1 MKKQRLF
8 SLLRLLVLCVLA
20 AVIGINVYTFNASR
34 LAGNAFPMPLGFGL
48 SVVLSGSMEPA
59 LSTGD
64 LLLVVAREEYK
75 TNEVVVFRDGRSAV
89 VHRIIAMDGD
99 TVTTQGDANDLPD
112 EPFLSELIC
121 GKVVLAIPLVGYLV
135 SVIKTP
141 LGTLLILALAVWL
154 LNRSFRREQK
164 DKTEQLDMIRAE
176 IERLKAENADKA
188 EKAEKAEQEKR
199 DSE

>member
-1 MKKQRLF
+1 MKKQGLF
-8 SLLRLLVLCVLA
+8 SLLRLLAICVLA

-48 SVVLSGSMEPA
+48 SVVLSGSMEPE

-75 TNEVVVFRDGRSAV
+75 PDEVVVFLDGRSAV
-89 VHRIIAMDGD
+89 VHRIISMDGD
-99 TVTTQGDANDLPD
+99 TVITQGDANNQAD
-112 EPFLSELIC
+112 EPISTELIC

-164 DKTEQLDMIRAE
+164 EKTEQLDMIRAE
-176 IERLKAENADKA
+176 IERLKAEQAERTKQAD
-188 EKAEKAEQEKR
+188 QEKR
-199 DSE
+199 DRE

>member
-8 SLLRLLVLCVLA
+8 SLLRLLGLCVLA

-34 LAGNAFPMPLGFGL
+34 LVGNAFPMPFGFGL
-48 SVVLSGSMEPA
+48 SVVLSGSMEPE

-75 TNEVVVFRDGRSAV
+75 PDEVVVFLDGRSAV
-89 VHRIIAMDGD
+89 VHRIISMDGD
-99 TVTTQGDANDLPD
+99 TVITQGDANNQED
-112 EPFLSELIC
+112 EPISTELIC
-121 GKVVLAIPLVGYLV
+121 GKVVLAIPLIGYLV

-154 LNRSFRREQK
+154 LNRSFRRDQK
-164 DKTEQLDMIRAE
+164 EKTEQLDMIRAE
-176 IERLKAENADKA
+176 IEKLKAENADKA
-188 EKAEKAEQEKR
+188 EKTEQEKR
-199 DSE
+199 DRE

>member
-1 MKKQRLF
+1 MKKQGLF
-8 SLLRLLVLCVLA
+8 SLLRLLAICVLA

-48 SVVLSGSMEPA
+48 SVVLSGSMEPE

-75 TNEVVVFRDGRSAV
+75 PDEVVVFLDGRSAV
-89 VHRIIAMDGD
+89 VHRIISMDGD
-99 TVTTQGDANDLPD
+99 TVITQGDANNQAD
-112 EPFLSELIC
+112 EPISTELIC
-121 GKVVLAIPLVGYLV
+121 GKVVLAIPLLGYLV

-164 DKTEQLDMIRAE
+164 EKTEQLDMIRAE
-176 IERLKAENADKA
+176 IERLKAEQAERTEQAD
-188 EKAEKAEQEKR
+188 QEKSDR
-199 DSE
+199 E

>member
-1 MKKQRLF
+1 MKKQGLF
-8 SLLRLLVLCVLA
+8 SLLRLLAICVLA

-48 SVVLSGSMEPA
+48 SVVLSGSMEPE

-75 TNEVVVFRDGRSAV
+75 PDEVVVFLDGRSAV
-89 VHRIIAMDGD
+89 VHRIISMDGD
-99 TVTTQGDANDLPD
+99 TVITQGDANNQAD
-112 EPFLSELIC
+112 EPISTELIC

-164 DKTEQLDMIRAE
+164 EKTEQLDMIRAE
-176 IERLKAENADKA
+176 IERLKAEQAERTEQAD
-188 EKAEKAEQEKR
+188 QEKSDR
-199 DSE
+199 E

>member
-8 SLLRLLVLCVLA
+8 SLLRLLGLCVLA

-34 LAGNAFPMPLGFGL
+34 LVGNAFPMPLGFGL
-48 SVVLSGSMEPA
+48 SVVLSGSMEPE

-75 TNEVVVFRDGRSAV
+75 PDEVVVFLDGRSAV
-89 VHRIIAMDGD
+89 VHRIISMDGD
-99 TVTTQGDANDLPD
+99 TVITQGDANNQKD
-112 EPFLSELIC
+112 EPISTELIC
-121 GKVVLAIPLVGYLV
+121 GKVVLAIPLIGYLV

-154 LNRSFRREQK
+154 LNRSFRRDQK
-164 DKTEQLDMIRAE
+164 EKTEQLDMIRAE
-176 IERLKAENADKA
+176 IEKLKAENADKA
-188 EKAEKAEQEKR
+188 EKTEQEKR
-199 DSE
+199 DRE

>member
-1 MKKQRLF
+1 MKKQGLF
-8 SLLRLLVLCVLA
+8 SLLRLLAICVLA

-48 SVVLSGSMEPA
+48 SVVLSGSMEPE

-75 TNEVVVFRDGRSAV
+75 PDEVVVFLDGRSAV
-89 VHRIIAMDGD
+89 VHRIISMDGD
-99 TVTTQGDANDLPD
+99 TVITQGDANNQAD
-112 EPFLSELIC
+112 EPISTELIC
-121 GKVVLAIPLVGYLV
+121 GKVVLAIPLIGYLV

-164 DKTEQLDMIRAE
+164 EKTEQLDMIRAE
-176 IERLKAENADKA
+176 IERLKAEQAERTEQAD
-188 EKAEKAEQEKR
+188 QEKSGR
-199 DSE
+199 E

>member
-1 MKKQRLF
+1 MKKQGLF
-8 SLLRLLVLCVLA
+8 SLLRLLAICVLA

-48 SVVLSGSMEPA
+48 SVVLSGSMEPE

-75 TNEVVVFRDGRSAV
+75 PDEVVVFLDGRSAV
-89 VHRIIAMDGD
+89 VHRIISMDGD
-99 TVTTQGDANDLPD
+99 TVVTQGDANNQAD
-112 EPFLSELIC
+112 EPISTELIC
-121 GKVVLAIPLVGYLV
+121 GKVVLAIPLLGYLV

-164 DKTEQLDMIRAE
+164 EKTEQLDMIRAE
-176 IERLKAENADKA
+176 IERLKAEQAERTEQAD
-188 EKAEKAEQEKR
+188 QEKSDR
-199 DSE
+199 E

>member
-1 MKKQRLF
+1 MKKQGLF
-8 SLLRLLVLCVLA
+8 SLLRLLAICVLA

-48 SVVLSGSMEPA
+48 SVVLSGSMEPE

-75 TNEVVVFRDGRSAV
+75 PDEVVVFLDGRSAV
-89 VHRIIAMDGD
+89 VHRIISMDGD
-99 TVTTQGDANDLPD
+99 TVITQGDANNQED
-112 EPFLSELIC
+112 EPISTELIC
-121 GKVVLAIPLVGYLV
+121 GKVVLAIPLLGYLV

-164 DKTEQLDMIRAE
+164 EKTEQLDMIRAE
-176 IERLKAENADKA
+176 IERLKAEQAERTEQAD
-188 EKAEKAEQEKR
+188 QEKSDR
-199 DSE
+199 E

>member
-8 SLLRLLVLCVLA
+8 SLLRLLGLCVLA

-34 LAGNAFPMPLGFGL
+34 LVGNAFPMPLGFGL
-48 SVVLSGSMEPA
+48 SVVLSGSMEPE

-75 TNEVVVFRDGRSAV
+75 PDEVVVFLDGRSAV

-99 TVTTQGDANDLPD
+99 TVTTQGDANNQAD
-112 EPFLSELIC
+112 EPISTELIC
-121 GKVVLAIPLVGYLV
+121 GKVVLAIPLIGYLV

-154 LNRSFRREQK
+154 LNRSFRRDQK
-164 DKTEQLDMIRAE
+164 EKTEQLDMIRAE
-176 IERLKAENADKA
+176 IEKLKAENADKA
-188 EKAEKAEQEKR
+188 EKTEQEKR
-199 DSE
+199 DRE

>member
-1 MKKQRLF
+1 MKKQGLF
-8 SLLRLLVLCVLA
+8 SLLRLLAICVLA

-48 SVVLSGSMEPA
+48 SVVLSGSMEPE

-75 TNEVVVFRDGRSAV
+75 PDEVVVFLDGRSAV
-89 VHRIIAMDGD
+89 VHRIISMDGD
-99 TVTTQGDANDLPD
+99 TVITQGDANNQAD
-112 EPFLSELIC
+112 EPISTELIC

-164 DKTEQLDMIRAE
+164 EKTEQLDMIRAE
-176 IERLKAENADKA
+176 IERLKAEQAERTEQAD
-188 EKAEKAEQEKR
+188 QEKSGR
-199 DSE
+199 E

>member
-1 MKKQRLF
+1 MKKQGLF
-8 SLLRLLVLCVLA
+8 SLLRLLAICVLA

-48 SVVLSGSMEPA
+48 SVVLSGSMEPE

-75 TNEVVVFRDGRSAV
+75 PDEVVVFLDGRSAV
-89 VHRIIAMDGD
+89 VHRIISMDGD
-99 TVTTQGDANDLPD
+99 TVVTQGDANNQAD
-112 EPFLSELIC
+112 EPISTELIC

-164 DKTEQLDMIRAE
+164 EKTEQLDMIRAE
-176 IERLKAENADKA
+176 IERLKAEQAERTEQAD
-188 EKAEKAEQEKR
+188 QEKSDR
-199 DSE
+199 E

>member
-8 SLLRLLVLCVLA
+8 SLLRLLGLCVLA

-34 LAGNAFPMPLGFGL
+34 LVGNAFPMPLGFGL
-48 SVVLSGSMEPA
+48 SVVLSGSMEPE

-75 TNEVVVFRDGRSAV
+75 PDEVVVFLDGRSAV
-89 VHRIIAMDGD
+89 VHRIISMDGD
-99 TVTTQGDANDLPD
+99 TVITQGDANNQED
-112 EPFLSELIC
+112 EPISTELIC
-121 GKVVLAIPLVGYLV
+121 GKVVLAIPLIGYLV

-154 LNRSFRREQK
+154 LNRSFRRDQK
-164 DKTEQLDMIRAE
+164 EKTEQLDMIRAE
-176 IERLKAENADKA
+176 IERLKAEQAERTEQAD
-188 EKAEKAEQEKR
+188 QEKSGR
-199 DSE
+199 E